1 MSPQLADTLHTMR
14 NRLVHTLSLWLLG
27 AVCASVLALGSFTA
41 WNLREGFGAYLQ
53 ARDVERLD
61 LLVQV
66 LVQDIER
73 AGGAQAWATQP
84 LDMPSLLR
92 AHALLDGV
100 APRNDGPPGPGSGP
114 FRPGP
119 PPRDG
124 GFAPPAHRPP
134 PGQGERFG
142 ARVAVFISEGQR
154 WVGPTQVREASHLIE
169 RPVEWQGKVVAVVKL
184 RPLERLPEANEA
196 RFLRAQYE
204 GIAAVTVGLMALA
217 LACAWW
223 LARQWARPLVAVQH
237 ATERIANGE
246 LGVRLPT
253 SRSDEIGDVMR
264 NVNHMAESLQRM
276 ESTRR
281 RWMADMSHEL
291 RTPLAVLRG
300 EIEALVDGVRP
311 LTSQAMLSLREDAL
325 RLGSLVDDLHL
336 LAMADLQAL
345 PCRPT
350 ELDATEV
357 VQSALDRCQFRAA
370 QAGLILSWA
379 GLPPPELRVCWDPQR
394 MDQLLTNL
402 FENSLR
408 YTDAPGA
415 VRVSLAI
422 AEGAGAA
429 PGPRVHLSVADS
441 APGVP
446 AADLHRLFEPLYRA
460 DQARSRHTGGSGLG
474 LAIVAAIAAA
484 HQGSVRAQPSPLGGL
499 CVVVDLPLDASP
511 PGRTAS
517 PGTTHCA

>member
-1 MSPQLADTLHTMR
+1 MR
-14 NRLVHTLSLWLLG
+14 PRLVHTLSLWLLG
-27 AVCASVLALGSFTA
+27 AVCASVLGLGGFTA
-41 WNLREGFGAYLQ
+41 WNLRQGFGAYLQ

-66 LVQDIER
+66 LVQDIEQS
-73 AGGAQAWATQP
+73 GGAQAWKSKP
-84 LDMPSLLR
+84 LNMPTLLR

-100 APRNDGPPGPGSGP
+100 APRGEGPQGPESP
-114 FRPGP
+114 SAHPGP
-119 PPRDG
+119 PPQER
-124 GFAPPAHRPP
+124 GFPFPPRRPP
-134 PGQGERFG
+134 PPPNGPERFG
-142 ARVAVFISEGQR
+142 ARVAVFIPEGQR
-154 WVGPTQVREASHLIE
+154 WVGPPLLDGAAALIE
-169 RPVEWQGKVVAVVKL
+169 RPVEWDGQVVAVAKL
-184 RPLERLPEANEA
+184 RPMARMPEAHEA
-196 RFLRAQYE
+196 RFLRAQYQ
-204 GIAAVTVGLMALA
+204 GIAAVAVALMLLA

-223 LARQWARPLVAVQH
+223 LARQWARPLVAVQR
-237 ATERIANGE
+237 ATERIAGGE
-246 LGVRLPT
+246 LDVRLPL

-311 LTSQAMLSLREDAL
+311 LTPQAMLSLREDVL
-325 RLGSLVDDLHL
+325 RLGALVDDLHL

-345 PCRPT
+345 SCRLT
-350 ELDATEV
+350 AMDATEA
-357 VQSALDRCQFRAA
+357 VQSALDRCQRRAA
-370 QAGLILSWA
+370 QAGLTLAWA

-402 FENSLR
+402 LENSLR

-415 VRVSLAI
+415 VRVSLAV
-422 AEGAGAA
+422 AEGAGVA

-484 HQGSVRAQPSPLGGL
+484 HQGSVQAQPSPLGGL
-499 CVVVDLPLDASP
+499 CVVVDLPLNASP

-517 PGTTHCA
+517 P